1 MSLHHPNLWNVV
13 NKQWKYKW
21 ISYKSVFQGL
31 IIVQIIAIVFSLLGV
46 GNGGFGSG
54 AFHLN
59 VQYVSGDIVF
69 FLYVYLGFL
78 LRLQLI
84 VWITG

>member
-69 FLYVYLGFL
+69 FFTCIWAFL